1 MLYFSSN
8 YTNIVASFENG
19 TERTFS
25 FNQGKEYAKFNYIKR
40 DISDEISS
48 LEKGKYFDLISP
60 FDYGGIEYSSTLIL
74 KDFFK
79 SFSKWCF
86 ENNIISV
93 FIRFAPM
100 YSFDYRAINQY
111 INLKKVNELIYI
123 DLEKDFWSN
132 YSRGR
137 KSNINRIKKLN
148 YRVDRILFD
157 DFYPLYI
164 ESMKRNKA
172 HAYYF
177 FDKEVLYSLVKE
189 NIARLYGIY
198 IEDKL
203 VSTIMI
209 FDDIDKSYYFLGGA
223 ITNKLVLDANAM
235 LFHEVALMLK
245 KEGKSM
251 FFLGGGRE
259 GVYNFKRRFS
269 KKTLPYYIGYKV
281 YNTKIYNELINLTQ
295 RFGNQFFP
303 QYREKII

>member
-1 MLYFSSN
+1 MLYFSGRYS
-8 YTNIVASFENG
+8 NIVESFEG
-19 TERTFS
+19 GVSGTFS
-25 FNQGKEYAKFNYIKR
+25 FKEGKEFVKFNFIKR
-40 DISDEISS
+40 DISDKISF
-48 LEKGKYFDLISP
+48 LDRGKYFDLISP
-60 FDYGGIEYSSTLIL
+60 FDYGGIEYSNPLVLES
-74 KDFFK
+74 FFK
-79 SFSKWCF
+79 AFSVWCE
-86 ENNIISV
+86 ENQIISL

-100 YSFDYRAINQY
+100 YNFDFDI
-111 INLKKVNELIYI
+111 IEKFIEIKKINELIYI
-123 DLEKDFWSN
+123 DLSHDFWKD

-137 KSNINRIKKLN
+137 KSNINRIKKMDYKVQL
-148 YRVDRILFD
+148 VDIE

-235 LFHEVALMLK
+235 LFHEVALILK
-245 KEGKSM
+245 EEGKTM
-251 FFLGGGRE
+251 FFLGGGRD
-259 GVYNFKRRFS
+259 GVYNFKQRFS
-269 KKTLPYYIGYKV
+269 KKTVPYYIGYKV